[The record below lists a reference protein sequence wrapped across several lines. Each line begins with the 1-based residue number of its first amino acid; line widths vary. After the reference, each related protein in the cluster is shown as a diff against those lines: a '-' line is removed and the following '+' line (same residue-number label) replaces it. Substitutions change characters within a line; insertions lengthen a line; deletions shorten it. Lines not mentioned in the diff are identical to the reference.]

1 MGIVRKTSVEG
12 DSMSSQ
18 TLCELIEEKK
28 YLKKHF
34 EEYRELVRDA
44 RFVCR
49 KCGRVAHREKNLC
62 KPTKL

>member
-1 MGIVRKTSVEG
+1 
-12 DSMSSQ
+12 MSSQ

-34 EEYRELVRDA
+34 EEYQELVRDA